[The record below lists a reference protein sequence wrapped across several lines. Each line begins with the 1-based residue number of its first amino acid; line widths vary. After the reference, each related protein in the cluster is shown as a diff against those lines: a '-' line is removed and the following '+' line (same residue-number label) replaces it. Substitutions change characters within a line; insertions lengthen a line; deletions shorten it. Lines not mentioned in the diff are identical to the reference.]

1 MKKRLEKA
9 ITAVQNVIAVANLEL
24 KNTNS
29 KWRKGLIEDVVLP
42 EMQELY
48 DHFIVGERYFKYK
61 NKVGIFRINQRLL
74 QSTYFMIEDIS
85 EHLSSTELGQAINEF
100 QKIYDRL

>member
-9 ITAVQNVIAVANLEL
+9 IASVQNVIAVANAEL
-24 KNTNS
+24 SNANS
-29 KWRKGLIEDVVLP
+29 RWSKGLIEDVVLS

-48 DHFIVGERYFKYK
+48 DHFIVGERYFKYI
-61 NKVGIFRINQRLL
+61 NKVGIFRIKQRLL
-74 QSTYFMIEDIS
+74 QSTYFMFDTMED
-85 EHLSSTELGQAINEF
+85 LSSTELGQAIHEF

>member
-9 ITAVQNVIAVANLEL
+9 IASVQNVIAVANAEL
-24 KNTNS
+24 ANTNS
-29 KWRKGLIEDVVLP
+29 KWSKGVIEDVVLS

-48 DHFIVGERYFKYK
+48 DHFMVGEQFFKYK
-61 NKVGIFRINQRLL
+61 NKIGIFTIKQRLL
-74 QSTYFMIEDIS
+74 QSTRFMLDTMED
-85 EHLSSTELGQAINEF
+85 LYSTELGQAIRDF